1 MNSWNYPQWNAY
13 FERNSQ
19 HRLKIDLSQEPKLT
33 KAEKALIFPSI
44 RAFQKGEGSD
54 GRHLLE
60 TVEHFAKEIQEPA
73 YASAMQWFVREE
85 NWHSAYL
92 RQYMDFYSVRPLKRT
107 LLDSIFRR
115 LRKTGGL
122 KGEIMVLVT
131 AEMIALCYYDALSRA
146 VDSPALRSIC
156 AQMLHDETRHI
167 RFQSYTLS
175 RLGLCWPHFLLRILL
190 MEASSVFVWLAF
202 RKVFRAGGYSFIRFL
217 RKNMDCLRQSMNSH
231 KG

>member
-13 FERNSQ
+13 FEHNSQ
-19 HRLKIDLSQEPKLT
+19 HRLKIDFSQEPTLT
-33 KAEKALIFPSI
+33 KTEKALIFPSI
-44 RAFQKGEGSD
+44 
-54 GRHLLE
+54 
-60 TVEHFAKEIQEPA
+60 QESS

>member
-13 FERNSQ
+13 FEHNSQ
-19 HRLKIDLSQEPKLT
+19 HRLKIDFSQEPTLT
-33 KAEKALIFPSI
+33 KTEKALIFPSI
-44 RAFQKGEGSD
+44 
-54 GRHLLE
+54 
-60 TVEHFAKEIQEPA
+60 QEPA
-73 YASAMQWFVREE
+73 YACAMQWFVREE

-131 AEMIALCYYDALSRA
+131 AEMIALCYYDALSCA